1 MFLHKENHKVYRI
14 SYAIPCIKCKI
25 FYDLCSAA
33 GEKGQSHSKCAG
45 WQKLYTDKLCWFITD
60 YITDKLWFHTNLTTE
75 QMEEYMEE

>member
-45 WQKLYTDKLCWFITD
+45 WQKLYTDKLC
-60 YITDKLWFHTNLTTE
+60 
-75 QMEEYMEE
+75 